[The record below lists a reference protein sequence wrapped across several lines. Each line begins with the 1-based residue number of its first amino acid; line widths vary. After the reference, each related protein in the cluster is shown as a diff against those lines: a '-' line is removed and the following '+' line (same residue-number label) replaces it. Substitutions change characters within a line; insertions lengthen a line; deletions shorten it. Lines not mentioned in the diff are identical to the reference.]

1 MRKRERLHRV
11 VYAVAQPFV
20 GLLLRKYEYRTT
32 KAPKLD
38 EPYLVVANHT
48 TESDMLMVASAF
60 RRHMYFVC
68 GEHLFRTKHAKAMQ
82 YFLDPIPAPRGGP
95 MSGTVLEMLRRL
107 KNGNNIMIF
116 PEGSRSFNG
125 ETIEVSDSIGML
137 VKRAKCA
144 LITYRTRGGYFI
156 APRWAYHFR
165 KGHAE
170 GAVVGVY
177 TSEQLAGMSAEE
189 ITALINTDLHENAYE
204 TQAVHPYPYRT
215 EGLAEGLENFLLLC
229 PKCGS
234 YDSMKTEGDR
244 FHCECCGLGGT
255 YDEFGYLNG
264 EDLPFRQVNEWGHW
278 IEERF
283 DADMET
289 RADGELLFTE
299 TETRLYEINKDHSTT
314 DLDTGEVRI
323 YKDKIVIGEREF
335 AFADITAMS
344 LLYYGKSVLF
354 THQRRYYGITGEHFH
369 AWKIERLYGN
379 HKKQQQKQAERIME
393 S

>member
-1 MRKRERLHRV
+1 MRKRERLHKAV
-11 VYAVAQPFV
+11 WAVAQPFTT
-20 GLLLRKYEYRTT
+20 LLLKKYDYKTT

-48 TESDMLMVASAF
+48 TESDMLMVAAAF

-204 TQAVHPYPYRT
+204 TQAAQPYTYRT

-244 FHCECCGLGGT
+244 FRCECCGLGGT

-314 DLDTGEVRI
+314 DLDTGEVKI
-323 YKDKIVIGEREF
+323 YKDKIVMGEREF
-335 AFADITAMS
+335 AFADISAMS

-379 HKKQQQKQAERIME
+379 HKKQQQKQTERIME

>member
-1 MRKRERLHRV
+1 MRKRERLHKAV
-11 VYAVAQPFV
+11 WFVAQPFTT
-20 GLLLRKYEYRTT
+20 LLLKKYDYKTT

-48 TESDMLMVASAF
+48 TESDMLMVAAAF
-60 RRHMYFVC
+60 RKHMYFVC

-107 KNGNNIMIF
+107 RNGNNIMIF

-125 ETIEVSDSIGML
+125 ETIAVSDSIGML

-204 TQAVHPYPYRT
+204 TQAVQPYTYRT

-264 EDLPFRQVNEWGHW
+264 EDLPFRQVNDWGHW

-314 DLDTGEVRI
+314 DLATGEVKI
-323 YKDKIVIGEREF
+323 YKDKIVMGEQEF
-335 AFADITAMS
+335 DFANITAMS

-369 AWKIERLYGN
+369 AWKIERLYGTYN
-379 HKKQQQKQAERIME
+379 KQKRNQAERTME

>member
-1 MRKRERLHRV
+1 MRKRERLHRAV
-11 VYAVAQPFV
+11 WFVAQPFTK
-20 GLLLRKYEYRTT
+20 LLLKKYDYKTT

-60 RRHMYFVC
+60 RKHMYFVC

-82 YFLDPIPAPRGGP
+82 YFIDPIPAPRGGA
-95 MSGTVLEMLRRL
+95 MSGAVIEMLRRL
-107 KNGNNIMIF
+107 KNGNNVMIF

-125 ETIEVSDSIGML
+125 ETIEVSESIGML
-137 VKRAKCA
+137 IKRAKCA

-177 TSEQLAGMSAEE
+177 TSEQLAEMSPAE
-189 ITALINTDLHENAYE
+189 ITALINTDLKENAYE
-204 TQAVHPYPYRT
+204 TQAAHPYTYRA
-215 EGLAEGLENFLLLC
+215 EGLAEGLENYLLLC

-244 FHCECCGLGGT
+244 FTCTCCGLGGV
-255 YDEFGYLNG
+255 YDEHGYLVG
-264 EDLPFRQVNEWGHW
+264 EELPFRQVNDWGRW
-278 IEERF
+278 IAERF
-283 DADMET
+283 DEQMAEKT
-289 RADGELLFTE
+289 AGELLFTE

-314 DLDTGEVRI
+314 DLDTGDVKI
-323 YKDKIVIGEREF
+323 YKDKFVLGEREF
-335 AFADITAMS
+335 AFEDITAMS

-369 AWKIERLYGN
+369 AWKIERLYGIHN
-379 HKKQQQKQAERIME
+379 KEKQKQTERTVE